1 MIPDVPNPPGFDW
14 AKVKTGEI
22 PWTAAGY
29 MEVVQFRMKL
39 DRTPQDD
46 WDLAPRRVAFEIEGD
61 VEVFGLN
68 MLMRENQ
75 IGVFIRD
82 HYEDHTVAA
91 SQIMRYFEMNYF
103 LKTHQ
108 PRFKREGFIRPD
120 PEREPGRIEVN
131 DRLFQ
136 ALAESRYTK
145 TRGRGKHK
153 FPTFDLEA
161 IIKRTKELTEEED
174 EEASGG

>member
-1 MIPDVPNPPGFDW
+1 
-14 AKVKTGEI
+14 
-22 PWTAAGY
+22 
-29 MEVVQFRMKL
+29 MEVLDFRMKL
-39 DRTPQDD
+39 DQTPRDD

-61 VEVFGLN
+61 AEVFGLN

-82 HYEDHTVAA
+82 RYHDQGHTVSA
-91 SQIMRYFEMNYF
+91 SHIMRYFEMNYF
-103 LKTHQ
+103 LKKNQ

-120 PEREPGRIEVN
+120 SDGIPGKIEVN
-131 DRLFQ
+131 DCLFQ

-145 TRGRGKHK
+145 TRGRGQHK

-161 IIKRTKELTEEED
+161 IVKRTKELTEEED
-174 EEASGG
+174 REASGG